1 MSTPCLPTA
10 DGEEDAPDE
19 RQYPGFDTG
28 TEQSKRSYPQYLS
41 QTTVV
46 RVRRHTTL
54 PQLMD
59 FQWFIDRI
67 DAAIVTRPKTV
78 VLLFLVLTVCF
89 ATGFGS
95 ITTESGQG
103 QFIEDLPSFQAVE
116 DINEKFG
123 SSFGEVTTSTTLVQ
137 ESTNVLGKPALLDML
152 KTRERILD
160 ASGLR
165 ATSVSTPAVT
175 VATTLD
181 PDATTPEAQYRAVE
195 RSTPAEIAAAV
206 REAAD
211 DPGFTNSLSDDFNR
225 ESASASASRGSVTHA
240 AGPGAGASGG
250 PGGGSDFPANRVD
263 RINAI
268 AQDDAS
274 NIWVQGTPP
283 DTTGTTTALVLP
295 AALVLIV
302 LFLMVA
308 YRDPVDIGIGLLA
321 IVMTLVWTFGFIGL
335 AGIPFA
341 VLLIA
346 VPPILI
352 AIGIDFGIH
361 SINRYREERVQGLNI
376 SDAMSRTTNQMTVA
390 FAIVAGTSAVG
401 FLSNIVSAF
410 PPTRD
415 FGLVAA
421 AGIGFTFLIFGIFVP
436 AVKVSVDRARQRY
449 PIPTLAT
456 TPLGSESSP
465 LGRLLSVGVVVAKRG
480 PLVFLLLMTLV
491 TVGGGVYATGVDTG
505 FSPDDFQPAEET
517 PEYLQLL
524 PEAIRP
530 PERFEYVR
538 INNYLDRNFAQ
549 NGQVL
554 MYVEGPMTRNT
565 ALEDIHRA
573 SQSPPETFRATDRQA
588 DSQSIITVIQSRAD
602 RDPEFRAL
610 VERNDRNDNG
620 IPDQNLPVIYDALAQ
635 SPNSDIGTFLSEDR
649 RSAQVIYTVDGE
661 ADDEVVTDD
670 AYSVAADYRA
680 SAQPTGSVI
689 IFDEAISLVL
699 ESVIVSLILTLVGS
713 SAFLLVAYW
722 TLEGR
727 PSLGVVNVIPIL
739 VTVVAV
745 VASMRALG
753 IAFNAINGTILAIAV
768 GIGIDYAVH
777 VVHRFADEYH
787 ERPLYPALTRT
798 VVGTGGALTGSMLT
812 TVFGI
817 GVLALALN
825 PALGVFGV
833 LISLSVLYAY
843 LSSVFLLPSL
853 LVIWERLATET
864 ETAVPL
870 ADAVTDVFTDR
881 GRPAKGD

>member
-1 MSTPCLPTA
+1 
-10 DGEEDAPDE
+10 
-19 RQYPGFDTG
+19 
-28 TEQSKRSYPQYLS
+28 
-41 QTTVV
+41 
-46 RVRRHTTL
+46 
-54 PQLMD
+54 MD
-59 FQWFIDRI
+59 FQWFVDRI
-67 DAAIVTRPKTV
+67 DSAVVARPKTV
-78 VLLFLVLTVCF
+78 VLLFLFLTAGF
-89 ATGFGS
+89 ATGLGS
-95 ITTESGQG
+95 ITSESGQE

-116 DINEKFG
+116 DINEEFG
-123 SSFGEVTTSTTLVQ
+123 PSFQAEATSTTIVQ
-137 ESTNVLGKPALLDML
+137 ESTNVLSKPALLDML
-152 KTRERILD
+152 KTRERILG
-160 ASGLR
+160 SPSLR
-165 ATSVSTPAVT
+165 AESVSPPAET

-181 PDATTPEAQYRAVE
+181 PAATTPEAQYRAVE
-195 RSTPAEIAAAV
+195 RATPTEIAVAV

-211 DPGFTNSLSDDFNR
+211 DPGFTTRLSDDFNR
-225 ESASASASRGSVTHA
+225 GSASASASRAIVTHR

-250 PGGGSDFPANRVD
+250 PGGGSEFPPNRVE
-263 RINAI
+263 RINTL

-274 NIWVQGTPP
+274 SIWVQGTPP

-295 AALVLIV
+295 AALVLIM
-302 LFLMVA
+302 LFLMIA
-308 YRDPVDIGIGLLA
+308 YRDPIDIGIGLLA

-335 AGIPFA
+335 AGVPFA

-361 SINRYREERVQGLNI
+361 SINRYREERVRGLDV
-376 SDAMSRTTNQMTVA
+376 SDAMSRTTHQMTVA

-401 FLSNIVSAF
+401 FLSNVASAF

-421 AGIGFTFLIFGIFVP
+421 AGIVFTFLIFGIFVP

-465 LGRLLSVGVVVAKRG
+465 LGRLLSVGVGIARRG
-480 PLVFLLLMTLV
+480 PLVFLVLVALV
-491 TVGGGVYATGVDTG
+491 TVSGGVYATGVDTG

-517 PEYLQLL
+517 PAYLQLL
-524 PEAIRP
+524 PESIRP

-538 INNYLDRNFAQ
+538 INNYLDRNFEQ
-549 NGQVL
+549 NDPVL
-554 MYVEGPMTRNT
+554 MYVEGPLTQDT
-565 ALEDIHRA
+565 ALERIHRA
-573 SQSPPETFRATDRQA
+573 SRSPPETFRATDRQA
-588 DSQSIITVIQSRAD
+588 DTESIITVIQSRAE

-620 IPDQNLPVIYDALAQ
+620 IPDDNLPVIYDALAE
-635 SPNSDIGTFLSEDR
+635 SPDSDVSTFLADDR

-670 AYSVAADYRA
+670 AYSVAASYRV
-680 SAQPTGSVI
+680 SAQPTGSVV

-699 ESVIVSLILTLVGS
+699 ESVIVSLVLTLIGS

-722 TLEGR
+722 TLEGN
-727 PSLGVVNVIPIL
+727 PSLGVVNVVPIL

-843 LSSVFLLPSL
+843 VSSVFLLPSL
-853 LVIWERLATET
+853 LVIWERLATDTDT
-864 ETAVPL
+864 EIPIIDTA
-870 ADAVTDVFTDR
+870 TDVITGQR
-881 GRPAKGD
+881 HPSEGD